1 MRFERLGHTPV
12 TVRELDVVDASV
24 ITRDGDAAAVTQ
36 AFASPDAARV
46 HADALTAA
54 WRADGYIPIKRV
66 APAVPEEP
74 VRRSRRFE
82 WLDKDTRW
90 FREIYQRD
98 DAVRIV
104 EGRIVNGDD
113 VRVGPP
119 EVVTHD
125 KQKDASAEYE
135 RWIARTDRDMAEA
148 VKRTRHHE
156 AELALRAQKRELR
169 KKRQQQERFGKNV
182 HAELERECRA
192 SPDASGPWQVY
203 ADWLIEH
210 DDDVGE
216 VAALA
221 LGGDPRAAV
230 FRALAVLDAPDD
242 ATVEVEL
249 RHGFIRHLTLRPDAT
264 RLPDLVRHLLVSP
277 ACRFLESL
285 RLGLAT
291 RTGYE
296 NDWAPTLAVITDS
309 FQAAQLRE
317 LRFDAY
323 DANDSEISWVPYGDL
338 AFAWPKLPAL
348 ELLHIRAGGT
358 GNLGTLDIPRLRTFI
373 FETGGLARE
382 DLRCICRLPHPAL
395 EHLAL
400 WTGTVNAGGE
410 ILLEDLAPILA
421 ADHFPALRHL
431 GIVNSELSD
440 VIIPAL
446 VTSRVLPQLHSL
458 DLSMGIFARTAATLL
473 VEHAPHFRHLASFDL
488 SDNVL
493 LDEEIV
499 ELRDVL
505 DNIITNGQ
513 REREDDFPDD
523 PGVRYVALGE

>member
-1 MRFERLGHTPV
+1 VRFERLGHTPV
-12 TVRELDVVDASV
+12 AVRELDVVDASV
-24 ITRDGDAAAVTQ
+24 ITRDGDGVVTK
-36 AFASPDAARV
+36 AFASPEAARE

-66 APAVPEEP
+66 PPAAPEEP
-74 VRRSRRFE
+74 LSRNQRFE
-82 WLDKDTRW
+82 WRDKAERC
-90 FREIYQRD
+90 FREIFQRN

-104 EGRIVNGDD
+104 DGRIVDGDD
-113 VRVGPP
+113 VRTGPP

-125 KQKDASAEYE
+125 KQKHASAEYE
-135 RWIARTDRDMAEA
+135 RWIARTDRDIAEA
-148 VKRTRHHE
+148 GRRTKTYE
-156 AELALRAQKRELR
+156 AELALRAEKGVLR

-192 SPDASGPWQVY
+192 SPDAVGPWQVY

-221 LGGDPRAAV
+221 LGGDSQGAV
-230 FRALAVLDAPDD
+230 FRALALLDAPDD
-242 ATVEVEL
+242 AKVEVEL
-249 RHGFIRHLTLRPDAT
+249 RHGFIRQLTLRPGDAP
-264 RLPDLVRHLLVSP
+264 LADLIRQLLVSP

-291 RTGYE
+291 RAGYE
-296 NDWAPTLAVITDS
+296 NDWAPSLAVITDS
-309 FQAAQLRE
+309 FQAPQLRE
-317 LRFDAY
+317 LRLDAY

-348 ELLHIRAGGT
+348 ELLHVRAGGT

-373 FETGGLARE
+373 RETGGLSRE
-382 DLRCICRLPHPAL
+382 DLRSICRLPHPAL
-395 EHLAL
+395 EHLEL

-410 ILLEDLAPILA
+410 IAIEDLAPILDA
-421 ADHFPALRHL
+421 QHFPALRHL

-440 VIIPAL
+440 LIIPAL
-446 VTSRVLPQLHSL
+446 VASRVLPQLHSL
-458 DLSMGIFARTAATLL
+458 DLSMGIFARTATTLL
-473 VEHAPHFRHLASFDL
+473 VEHARHFRHLASFDL

-493 LDEEIV
+493 TPEEIA

-505 DNIITNGQ
+505 DNIITNAQ

-523 PGVRYVALGE
+523 PGVRYVAVGE